1 MSKYVAIVMKR
12 HYLTEDTFIFTPS
25 HATTGVL
32 DEETKYFIDK
42 HGNEYPQM
50 LDTYALRSEIPF
62 AYSKP
67 IKIEDLK
74 AEYDEIAEASE
85 RAFGK
90 DKIKGIEDEIEKT

>member
-50 LDTYALRSEIPF
+50 LDTC
-62 AYSKP
+62 
-67 IKIEDLK
+67 IKI
-74 AEYDEIAEASE
+74 
-85 RAFGK
+85 
-90 DKIKGIEDEIEKT
+90 